1 MPSGLNGSVTASSLS
16 TYGQF
21 NHKYLNCLVSLLGFR
36 DFCLIRAIGQQV
48 VKKTKSDGKL
58 RYSLVLTVS
67 KLIMMS
73 GSDREN
79 SDLSTNI

>member
-1 MPSGLNGSVTASSLS
+1 MPSGLNGSVTASSLP

-73 GSDREN
+73 GSDRE
-79 SDLSTNI
+79 T